1 MRKALFFLTLI
12 SLVVLPASILT
23 AQEWYIDKP
32 IVDIQFQGLD
42 HFSFREIEG
51 VTNPFIGKIF
61 SDTLFWDLQSKL
73 YALDYFEQLTPTAVA
88 GDEEQNSVIIVFTV
102 VERPL
107 LDDIRIEG
115 NSVVR
120 RTDILE
126 VILLKRSDVV
136 TKTKVRQDEQAIIE
150 LYLSR
155 GFPDIEVTSKTE
167 QDAEENIIILTFEI
181 SEGKQTKVRT
191 IQFSGNSFASENTLK
206 GVMKSKEQSFFTSG
220 LFEEKNLEQDRNG
233 IERYYHDR
241 GYIDAKVVN
250 ITREFEEAEEDRN
263 FLVIT
268 YYIEEGNQY
277 TYGGTTFEGNTLF
290 SDDDLAELLHQS
302 VGNVIN
308 RTKLEADFVRITDLY
323 YNDGYIFNVINRQE
337 IRDEE
342 NKTISYVISIVERGR
357 AHIENI
363 IVRGNTKTEDYVILR
378 EIPLQVGDIFS
389 KDKILEG
396 LRNLYNLQYFS
407 AVIPDTPEGSE
418 EGLMDLVINVEE
430 GKTTDINFGISFSA
444 AGGDFPVMGFV
455 KWVDKNFCGHGQE
468 LSVGT
473 EISQIKQSL
482 SFGYTEKWLTGRRW
496 SGGVDLSFQ
505 REENSGAYQDIL
517 FPIFSDEDY
526 ANGDAVP
533 DPYDGHLV
541 NPDTGEPAT
550 AQQIA
555 DGVAIT
561 DWEYAR
567 LQGDVIDP
575 GYLMDYLSYD
585 VSLGVNTGYTFHT
598 PLGRFGTGTGLRTSL
613 SRKGY
618 EEEYEESLYRPFD
631 PSIRDNIDSWKFE
644 NKLWLN
650 LSWDRRDIIYNPT
663 SGTYLGEQV
672 SFVGGFLGGVKH
684 YIRSTT
690 KAQAYA
696 KLLDFKIFEDSRFK
710 LILALNS
717 AFSII
722 LPQFGKEEIYTDQ
735 NDLLYI
741 DGMTT
746 ARGWSSAETGT
757 GEALWDNWIELRMPV
772 IEQYLW
778 SDLFIS
784 GTGMWSK
791 TDDLDD
797 FSLDDFYF
805 SMGGGLRLTIPGL
818 PIGFYLVKRF
828 SFADNNLSSIQWQT
842 GNVFAS
848 SEEGSGLDFVISLT
862 ASMF

>member
-337 IRDEE
+337 IRDEK

-455 KWVDKNFCGHGQE
+455 KWVDKNFRGHGQE

-482 SFGYTEKWLTGRRW
+482 SFGYTEKWLAGRRW

-505 REENSGAYQDIL
+505 QEENSGAYQDIL

-585 VSLGVNTGYTFHT
+585 ISLGVNTGYTFHT

-613 SRKGY
+613 SRKK
-618 EEEYEESLYRPFD
+618 YEESLYRPFD
-631 PSIRDNIDSWKFE
+631 PSIRENIDSWKFE

-757 GEALWDNWIELRMPV
+757 GKALWDNWIELRMPV

-784 GTGMWSK
+784 GTGLWSESA
-791 TDDLDD
+791 DLDN
-797 FSLDDFYF
+797 FGLNDFYF